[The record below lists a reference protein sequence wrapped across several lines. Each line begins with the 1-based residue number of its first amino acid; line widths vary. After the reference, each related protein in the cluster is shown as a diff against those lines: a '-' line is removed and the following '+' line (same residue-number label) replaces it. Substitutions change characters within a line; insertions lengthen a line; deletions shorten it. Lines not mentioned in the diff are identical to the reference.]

1 MVVERAV
8 RIGDVEPV
16 VARVKGCVKVA
27 GGVHEA
33 VQEVLPCV
41 DDEDGE

>member
-8 RIGDVEPV
+8 RIGDVEAV
-16 VARVKGCVKVA
+16 VARVEGRVEVA

-33 VQEVLPCV
+33 V
-41 DDEDGE
+41 